1 MRGQAGF
8 FDVEERLT
16 ELSAKGDAL
25 ERLSAVVDFASGSNG
40 RRSATGDAAF
50 CSAAGSPVRRARL
63 AARACAADC
72 PPETRWMSCGRV
84 TRRAGR
90 KSTRY

>member
-63 AARACAADC
+63 AARACGPANARSRRGELIREADH
-72 PPETRWMSCGRV
+72 SGK
-84 TRRAGR
+84 AL
-90 KSTRY
+90 